1 MAAKYRDPSVK
12 AKKKGKLIMKI
23 IREKQLASAKEMKVG
38 DVVVVRFDSY
48 SQYRSFSVQ
57 LSGYNARFGREK
69 NQFIH
74 AACDLNGFQYCLV
87 AISGDE
93 YAREKSDS
101 AFRNNWKKNVPAGW
115 KNA

>member
-1 MAAKYRDPSVK
+1 MYEKSRHVLLTK
-12 AKKKGKLIMKI
+12 IKMKV
-23 IREKQLASAKEMKVG
+23 IRRKQMASAKEMKVG
-38 DVVVVRFDSY
+38 DVEVVRFDTY

-101 AFRNNWKKNVPAGW
+101 AFRNNWKKNVPVGW